1 MKTYITICILF
12 SCNIIYSQNKEI
24 EILSKKRDELEN
36 RKTKI
41 IDSIK
46 IIESR
51 INYLKSLEIKFSE
64 NETNPS
70 ITKTKTDA
78 KIKDKPDIFGNIIGV
93 IPAKESIKVFTY
105 NNGYWLIE
113 KDSLKGYTSEIYLE
127 ENQTMHDI
135 KSKND
140 KDNIIKKYGKDIANK
155 IFEHQIWIGMSSEM
169 TILSIGYPES
179 INKTT
184 GSWGVH
190 EQWVYKNKYLYFE
203 NGVLTSWQE

>member
-140 KDNIIKKYGKDIANK
+140 KDNIIKKYGKDISNK